1 MVPQAPLVSADW
13 NHPVSTIF
21 LLLSS
26 TADGLAGAQ
35 PANTSCVTD
44 ADCTSISDRYNC
56 FNSFCACVF
65 TEQLSSDPEEAYRD
79 TLTAASGWSL
89 SVRLWTLIIYFTVFV
104 YPSGCSCAT
113 SAPGCC
119 RTSYQRLTIIW
130 GVCGSAGFVFGYIVG
145 VGDLLG
151 AQGSELQRGI
161 LINLGLAVG
170 SIFIILAALQVSMM
184 WIELCL
190 ASKRLAAVS
199 KNLKFTKNIVLAWM
213 VGHVVFC
220 VLFMILEQAVSSVF
234 FLAFNGLCLIDA
246 IGVVICFLIG
256 GNKVGAVYKKHAE
269 AEKTRM
275 TMATLEN
282 QSTTTRSDTTSTP
295 TSLRDGSDTEASAR
309 NSGRGGRKPKK
320 ADSRT
325 PLEVRAARISRTAK
339 TVSIALLVFLLGSF
353 IYIGGFIMDLL
364 ALNWLGVILLHTGIA
379 AAHLILRYV
388 DLSLQAPLAFA
399 AADDRRLDR
408 RALLHQGRA
417 DRDGAAEV
425 GVRRPRA
432 ECVQERDGRR
442 RRQSERE
449 RRPSLDDEEEA
460 AMEAKYEAFKAAK
473 EAAEKEAALRASRAP

>member
-1 MVPQAPLVSADW
+1 MASWEP
-13 NHPVSTIF
+13 N
-21 LLLSS
+21 
-26 TADGLAGAQ
+26 

-65 TEQLSSDPEEAYRD
+65 TEQLVSSDPANGKYCD

-104 YPSGCSCAT
+104 YSVRLLVRDIRNS
-113 SAPGCC
+113 GCC

-282 QSTTTRSDTTSTP
+282 QSTTTRSDTTRSVPLPFGAPSDRGSHDQPARCTP
-295 TSLRDGSDTEASAR
+295 PPS
-309 NSGRGGRKPKK
+309 
-320 ADSRT
+320 
-325 PLEVRAARISRTAK
+325 
-339 TVSIALLVFLLGSF
+339 
-353 IYIGGFIMDLL
+353 
-364 ALNWLGVILLHTGIA
+364 
-379 AAHLILRYV
+379 
-388 DLSLQAPLAFA
+388 
-399 AADDRRLDR
+399 
-408 RALLHQGRA
+408 
-417 DRDGAAEV
+417 
-425 GVRRPRA
+425 
-432 ECVQERDGRR
+432 
-442 RRQSERE
+442 QS
-449 RRPSLDDEEEA
+449 S
-460 AMEAKYEAFKAAK
+460 
-473 EAAEKEAALRASRAP
+473 